1 MLLSK
6 LRRLHVCFAHVLV
19 YNKYK
24 YFFLPSF
31 ADPVTALEQALVQQ
45 KIASKASD
53 YEIENQKLRET
64 LAEYN
69 SEFAEV
75 KNQGNLIW

>member
-1 MLLSK
+1 MPLSI
-6 LRRLHVCFAHVLV
+6 
-19 YNKYK
+19 
-24 YFFLPSF
+24 FL
-31 ADPVTALEQALVQQ
+31 DPVPAFEQALTCHKTATKV
-45 KIASKASD
+45 SD

-75 KNQGNLIW
+75 KNQGQVLTAQPPA